1 MRFLIDQHRLQAI
14 HFRVHN
20 NHLGDY
26 KHTPKIIDSNY
37 ITLLMTHLCLRMI
50 LYDAANRTFTFVE
63 VKKLID
69 LHQLSK
75 LLVAY
80 LTKTEDLQP
89 TLNVEL
95 SDVAIE
101 FFQLWRTT
109 PQIPYL

>member
-14 HFRVHN
+14 HLRIHN
-20 NHLGDY
+20 TLFGDY
-26 KHTPKIIDSNY
+26 KHTPKITDSYY
-37 ITLLMTHLCLRMI
+37 ITLLITHLCHSI
-50 LYDAANRTFTFVE
+50 LYDVANRTFTFVE
-63 VKKLID
+63 VKKLND

-80 LTKTEDLQP
+80 LTETKDIQP